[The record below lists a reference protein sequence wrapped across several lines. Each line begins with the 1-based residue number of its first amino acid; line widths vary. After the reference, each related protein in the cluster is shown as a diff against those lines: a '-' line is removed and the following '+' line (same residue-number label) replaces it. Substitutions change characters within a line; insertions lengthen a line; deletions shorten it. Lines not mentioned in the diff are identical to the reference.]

1 MEKRLQKRYPELDG
15 IRAIAALGVVMI
27 HVTAGTT
34 GTIFVACNQL
44 ARYAVPTFFLLS
56 GFGASGKTEGGV
68 VPRLKWLLPPYLF
81 WSALY
86 LFIDIFFGRPHARP
100 VWDFFTGGAYMHL
113 YFFLPL
119 FQFELLRPW
128 LARQVK
134 KRPAITLGVS
144 ALVTMAMNGAVCLHL
159 LGKIVLPTIIIPYA
173 RWFISYLLIYVVGL
187 WIGERYAQIRRR
199 TPLRM
204 AGTLLIWGVSAALVL
219 LVAKRFPQLRASSL
233 RLELMLYVL
242 TTAAM
247 LLYWLPRERPAWL
260 VRGLTAVSALSF
272 GLYLAHPL
280 VMRLLYEWA
289 IRQTP
294 VVYLLPKQLYV
305 LTAAGGLLIAVI
317 LQCLPIGKYLIGS
330 KKGAK
335 PSEKNAP
342 HEK

>member
-1 MEKRLQKRYPELDG
+1 MEKGLQKRYPELEG
-15 IRAIAALGVVMI
+15 IRTIAALGVVMI
-27 HVTAGTT
+27 HVTAGAT
-34 GTIFVACNQL
+34 GTIFVVCNQL

-56 GFGASGKTEGGV
+56 GIGASGKTEGGV

-81 WSALY
+81 WSFLY
-86 LFIDIFFGRPHARP
+86 LFIDIFFGRMHAHP
-100 VWDFFTGGAYMHL
+100 VRDLLSGDAYMHL

-134 KRPAITLGVS
+134 KRPAVTLGVS
-144 ALVTMAMNGAVCLHL
+144 ALVTMAVNGAVCMHL
-159 LGKIVLPTIIIPYA
+159 LGKITLPKLILPYDH
-173 RWFISYLLIYVVGL
+173 WFTSYLLIYVVGL
-187 WIGERYAQIRRR
+187 WVGEHYAQLRQR

-204 AGTLLIWGVSAALVL
+204 VGTLLIWGVSVAAVL
-219 LVAKRFPQLRASSL
+219 LIAKRFPQLRASSL

-294 VVYLLPKQLYV
+294 VVYLSTIQLYV
-305 LTAAGGLLIAVI
+305 LAAAGGLLIAAA
-317 LQCLPIGKYLIGS
+317 LKWLPVGKYLIGS
-330 KKGAK
+330 KKGVEASK
-335 PSEKNAP
+335 SNAP